1 MSSQAIRIRKIW
13 HVLLADSPP
22 SAGSRNNSQRIVRTN
37 VFEGSSSS
45 NMISLTASALCRKVV
60 EASGEWLVK
69 ICHRHP
75 AARDNRK
82 ACILVNYG
90 CGYATLVLI
99 NGAELGGEHSWKHI
113 HPIWV
118 SVAVASVKSE
128 ESGKTSD
135 ARVQEYGIVS
145 ADDASKFVQH
155 AIILWSDDES

>member
-1 MSSQAIRIRKIW
+1 
-13 HVLLADSPP
+13 
-22 SAGSRNNSQRIVRTN
+22 
-37 VFEGSSSS
+37 
-45 NMISLTASALCRKVV
+45 MISLTASALCRKVV

-69 ICHRHP
+69 ICQRHP

-90 CGYATLVLI
+90 CGYATLVLL
-99 NGAELGGEHSWKHI
+99 NGAELESSSSGGEHSWKHV

-128 ESGKTSD
+128 ESGNTSD
-135 ARVQEYGIVS
+135 ARLQEYGIVS

-155 AIILWSDDES
+155 AIIIWSDDES